1 MIEWN
6 RLFSFLKKG
15 KADKP
20 LKWIAI
26 VLGGGI
32 ALMALPDLQKEDA
45 AKSEEPKDRK
55 AAVEVNIKSE
65 YERELTSA
73 LTQIAGTGDVSVI
86 VNLASSERK
95 VLEKNTSSSTGSSD
109 ERKEEEMAVVRKGDV
124 ENPVVLE
131 VRKPDIQGVLVV
143 ADGAENVHVK
153 KRIMEAVTRMLGVP
167 VHRVAVIPGKTEET
181 E

>member
-1 MIEWN
+1 VSERN
-6 RLFSFLKKG
+6 RLFSFWQKG

-32 ALMALPDLQKEDA
+32 ALMALGDLQKEDPPKNDERTDKPSA
-45 AKSEEPKDRK
+45 A
-55 AAVEVNIKSE
+55 EVDVKSE
-65 YERELTSA
+65 YERELTAA
-73 LTQIAGTGDVSVI
+73 LNQIAGTGHVSVV

-95 VLEKNTSSSTGSSD
+95 VLEKNTSSSTADGD
-109 ERKEEEMAVVRKGDV
+109 VTKEEQVAIVRNGDA
-124 ENPVVLE
+124 ENPVILE

-143 ADGAENVHVK
+143 ADGVQNVHVK

-167 VHRVAVIPGKTEET
+167 VHRVAVMPGKTEET
-181 E
+181 K

>member
-1 MIEWN
+1 MSDRN
-6 RLFSFLKKG
+6 RLFSFWKKG

-20 LKWIAI
+20 LKWIA
-26 VLGGGI
+26 VMLGGGI
-32 ALMALPDLQKEDA
+32 AIMALGDLQKEDSV
-45 AKSEEPKDRK
+45 KSEEPKDEP
-55 AAVEVNIKSE
+55 AAVEVDVKSE
-65 YERELTSA
+65 YERELTNA
-73 LTQIAGTGDVSVI
+73 LNQIAGTGHVSVV

-95 VLEKNTSSSTGSSD
+95 VLEKNTSSSTGNGD
-109 ERKEEEMAVVRKGDV
+109 VTKEEQVAIIRNGDT
-124 ENPVVLE
+124 ENPVILE

-181 E
+181 K